1 MSLKL
6 KYFNHMFIHQ
16 VYLRDPKD
24 KGKIYPLDFYDI
36 LNTYKDYDVVEAKEI
51 WCTSKEIGC
60 GSNPNFVL
68 RLRIVIE
75 GEFAVSIL

>member
-24 KGKIYPLDFYDI
+24 KGKVYQLDFYDI
-36 LNTYKDYDVVEAKEI
+36 LNTYKDYNVVEAKEI

-60 GSNPNFVL
+60 ISNPNFVL

-75 GEFAVSIL
+75 GELQNEC